1 MLLCIHVLVL
11 IIMKG
16 RKEDPVS
23 YKTANQISVPGK
35 FLEKLLEG
43 IFKLGE
49 VPIARAPIEHTWKLY
64 TVMVT

>member
-1 MLLCIHVLVL
+1 
-11 IIMKG
+11 MKG